1 MADILESSSSDEAV
15 FKKKLKKLEKYQGH
29 GTELISVYIPYGTDR
44 GAVMSQ
50 LTGELGQS
58 ANIKSPSTRK
68 NVGGALRKI
77 TGFLKQID
85 FKLPHNGLVVF
96 SGNVSETE
104 GRTDIRL
111 FTVRPIKDLRTRLYW
126 CDSRFH
132 LEPLREMLK
141 PTSIYGLLAID
152 KSEATIANLIGKRY
166 EIMGKFTSGISGK
179 SRAGGQSSV
188 RFQRLREEA
197 EQDFYKR
204 ISEKCNMV
212 FLPYGDKFAGLIVGG
227 PGMTK
232 QFFLEK
238 DLLDH
243 RIKKNLLGVVDTSYT
258 DEGGIREIVQK
269 SETLLKDT
277 DIMKER
283 AVVNAFFTELAKDG
297 LATYGE
303 KQVLEALE
311 RGQVSKLL
319 VSEAIEWLVFRMA
332 NEQTGET
339 LDVMDKDGAFDTN
352 SKPGFEV
359 LEEMDFLDYMTEKAA
374 EKSTELIVVSKESEE
389 GEQFYSGF
397 GGLGAMLRYRI

>member
-29 GTELISVYIPYGTDR
+29 GTELISVYIPYATDR
-44 GAVMSQ
+44 GAVMNQ

-141 PTSIYGLLAID
+141 PTNIYGLLAID

-339 LDVMDKDGAFDTN
+339 LDVMDKDGKFDTN

-359 LEEMDFLDYMTEKAA
+359 LEELDFLDYMTEKAA
-374 EKSTELIVVSKESEE
+374 EKSTELVVISKESEE
-389 GEQFYSGF
+389 GEQFYTGF
-397 GGLGAMLRYRI
+397 GGLGAMLRYRV

>member
-1 MADILESSSSDEAV
+1 MADILESGSSDEAV

-58 ANIKSPSTRK
+58 TNIKSPSTRK

-132 LEPLREMLK
+132 LEPLAEMLK
-141 PTSIYGLLAID
+141 PTNIYGLVTID
-152 KSEATIANLIGKRY
+152 HSEATIATLVGKRY
-166 EIMGKFTSGISGK
+166 EIMGTFTSGYSGK
-179 SRAGGQSSV
+179 SRAGGQSAA

-212 FLPYGDKFAGLIVGG
+212 FLPYGEKFAGLIVGG

-232 QFFLEK
+232 QFFLDK

-243 RIKKNLLGVVDTSYT
+243 RVKKNVLGVIDTSYT
-258 DEGGIREIVQK
+258 DEGGIRELVQK
-269 SETLLKDT
+269 SEALLKDT

-283 AVVNAFFTELAKDG
+283 AVVNAFFTELAKGG
-297 LATYGE
+297 LAAYGE
-303 KQVLEALE
+303 KQVMEALG
-311 RGQVSKLL
+311 RGQVAKLL
-319 VSEAIEWLVFRMA
+319 VSEAIEWVVFHMA
-332 NEQTGET
+332 NENTGEI
-339 LDVMDKDGAFDTN
+339 LDVVDKDGKFDQN
-352 SKPGFEV
+352 SKPGFELV
-359 LEEMDFLDYMTEKAA
+359 EEMDFLDYMTEKAA
-374 EKSTELIVVSKESEE
+374 QKSTELVVVSKESEE
-389 GEQFYSGF
+389 GEQFYTGF
-397 GGLGAMLRYRI
+397 GGIGAMLRYRI